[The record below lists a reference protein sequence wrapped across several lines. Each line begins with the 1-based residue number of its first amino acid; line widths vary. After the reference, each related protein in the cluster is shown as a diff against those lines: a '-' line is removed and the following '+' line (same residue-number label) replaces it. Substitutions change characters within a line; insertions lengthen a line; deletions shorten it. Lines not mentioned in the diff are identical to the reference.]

1 MKQGEPDD
9 ARNAMHLLLGRLI
22 HGYARLDH
30 FIGLQ
35 LNWLGEY
42 RGQPVETL
50 LRKNVAFDRRLRA
63 LKLLAM
69 ETWGHS
75 DPKVAGE
82 FRAWFKEVE
91 RVQGQRNRFAHGR
104 WGYPHMNA
112 GEMEFVELSWE
123 TDSARAE
130 PAARVVLKD
139 FERLVDEVEQLA
151 QGFMGLQKKF
161 ESRVRYKKE
170 WEDANPLGFKVWSE
184 HQTVLASGNCF

>member
-1 MKQGEPDD
+1 MKQSDHDD
-9 ARNAMHLLLGRLI
+9 ARDAMHLLLGRLI

-42 RGQPVETL
+42 RGQPATTL
-50 LRKNVAFDRRLRA
+50 LRKNIAFDRRLKTLR
-63 LKLLAM
+63 LLAI

-75 DPKVAGE
+75 DPTVADE

-91 RVQGQRNRFAHGR
+91 RVQGQRNKFAHGR
-104 WGYPHMNA
+104 WGYARMSS
-112 GEMEFVELSWE
+112 EEIEFVELSWE
-123 TDSARAE
+123 TDPAKAK

-139 FERLVDEVEQLA
+139 FECLVDEVERLT
-151 QGFMGLQKKF
+151 QGFMSLQKKF

-170 WEDANPLGFKVWSE
+170 WEDANPLGFKAWAEYQATLSI
-184 HQTVLASGNCF
+184 